1 MDKKVISTFIAKAN
15 SSSIDLLSRAVKETE
30 KELKVA
36 LTSNEIMQ
44 LVTMTMQF
52 KSQMKT
58 IHVGACATMVY
69 KDSLIAP
76 TYSRSSNFL
85 LERIALSIGVERRYV
100 RRWRET
106 LDSSDKPFGTTNV
119 INSIN
124 AIGKLKYVNVEEAAN
139 KLAKSILAFCEED
152 LLLATVILHTNGNVV
167 ATGNNIGCSARMSNV
182 IFGTNG
188 VYNTALQQ
196 VRAELKNTYKDFKE
210 DLTMSKKEIK
220 ELMAQNKQ
228 LFSKEDI
235 VDVNDMLL
243 EGDVKGAEEMV
254 NEIISASTEP
264 EAPEACVEEAQSVS
278 FAEQMS
284 LFNTKQVSPVEQI
297 NALADDDAEARQIA
311 EIFGIPVER
320 LKKTSTATTTTPVVT
335 TASTKG
341 DVKARIKATMS
352 SNKNETAVSEAK
364 KEEVCKE
371 NFTEGARF
379 FPSTNTK
386 SATLDN
392 FTTPTEVLDAQ
403 IKVVRHSEDVATL
416 SKELQ
421 SIGVTVEGIALDM
434 EQGLHKMK
442 VGDTRY
448 AVSNTKKRI
457 QANLDAF
464 YSRIEKVLDKPKY
477 CFPRNGWLQPCGEY
491 VSFGTLNKISNKATI
506 KVAQIPSRKER
517 VAKQVAEPVAPTQVS
532 TQTVT
537 PVQTTPVA
545 TTVVKTVPVQTTAS
559 KGVPTP
565 KNPKGGNGVK
575 RDVRIQVRAT
585 GDRYVGYVAVA
596 KLSTKAGEKV
606 VSKTIKAE
614 GDHIAN
620 ALWNVLAD
628 ALDAVD
634 KNKVGRVFIDVPDI
648 FVKAINTHKN
658 GFKKFKWAREE
669 ALRFADA
676 RDEFAIN
683 QLVFR
688 TNGGCGFKTDA
699 AFVTP
704 SPSTRKEV
712 GVAPT
717 VRE

>member
-1 MDKKVISTFIAKAN
+1 MDKKIVNEFKFRSSSCSSFANLFSELEQKYNVVFSEMDRMFLVAETEAFAKQLSYAETTGNTTILKEESLLAPTMWSCSAGNGLLRLIAMTIVGSMEQREEDKQKELIDNIRYNWTSPKSFLSSMRTWKVNKEEASEFIATLFVALAEKDVLFKLCLLSLGKNVDMRDIYLNKSVYQPRMLYFNKGNNDFFGYAGPIAKAYGIAKEVVTN
-15 SSSIDLLSRAVKETE
+15 KIIEEEGDDNMKKIFNTISEIRAFARKNKEALG
-30 KELKVA
+30 KENY
-36 LTSNEIMQ
+36 NEIMN
-44 LVTMTMQF
+44 
-52 KSQMKT
+52 
-58 IHVGACATMVY
+58 I
-69 KDSLIAP
+69 
-76 TYSRSSNFL
+76 
-85 LERIALSIGVERRYV
+85 
-100 RRWRET
+100 
-106 LDSSDKPFGTTNV
+106 
-119 INSIN
+119 
-124 AIGKLKYVNVEEAAN
+124 VEETN
-139 KLAKSILAFCEED
+139 EGTLELEE
-152 LLLATVILHTNGNVV
+152 A
-167 ATGNNIGCSARMSNV
+167 
-182 IFGTNG
+182 
-188 VYNTALQQ
+188 
-196 VRAELKNTYKDFKE
+196 
-210 DLTMSKKEIK
+210 
-220 ELMAQNKQ
+220 
-228 LFSKEDI
+228 
-235 VDVNDMLL
+235 
-243 EGDVKGAEEMV
+243 
-254 NEIISASTEP
+254 
-264 EAPEACVEEAQSVS
+264 EACVCELALSSGVVPEI
-278 FAEQMS
+278 EQ
-284 LFNTKQVSPVEQI
+284 TPVQTTTPVPTPVEQI
-297 NALADDDAEARQIA
+297 NALADTDEEAVSVAEEFGVDIEVKEDAKSEVETPSDVTETVIEKTQVVDPLIA
-311 EIFGIPVER
+311 EIKEQR
-320 LKKTSTATTTTPVVT
+320 KKV
-335 TASTKG
+335 
-341 DVKARIKATMS
+341 ARQG
-352 SNKNETAVSEAK
+352 
-364 KEEVCKE
+364 
-371 NFTEGARF
+371 NFTDGAE
-379 FPSTNTK
+379 SMEVTGTTDA
-386 SATLDN
+386 S
-392 FTTPTEVLDAQ
+392 FTDFVNGAILDAQ
-403 IKVVRHSEDVATL
+403 IKIIQHSEDVATL

-491 VSFGTLNKISNKATI
+491 VSFCTLNKISNKATI

-565 KNPKGGNGVK
+565 KNPKGGNGAK

-683 QLVFR
+683 QLAFR